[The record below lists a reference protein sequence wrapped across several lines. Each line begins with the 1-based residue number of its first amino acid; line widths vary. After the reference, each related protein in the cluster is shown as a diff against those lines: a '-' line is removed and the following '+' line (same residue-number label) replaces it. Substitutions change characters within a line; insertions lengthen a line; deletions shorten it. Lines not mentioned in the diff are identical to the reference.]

1 MKKPV
6 PKTGIH
12 ENIRTLRK
20 LHGLTLRRLG
30 EELGVNLTTVESWE
44 RGIEPSLANVQR
56 LAEYFGISVDELLK
70 HHADANWYI

>member
-1 MKKPV
+1 M
-6 PKTGIH
+6 KTGIH

-30 EELGVNLTTVESWE
+30 EELGVNLTTVSSWE
-44 RGIEPSLANVQR
+44 RGIEPNLVNVQR

-70 HHADANWYI
+70 VHTEANWYI

>member
-1 MKKPV
+1 MMTAIV
-6 PKTGIH
+6 KTGIH

-44 RGIEPSLANVQR
+44 RGIEPNLANVQR

-70 HHADANWYI
+70 HHEDATWYI